1 MAGIDN
7 LKPFSKDDNRASE
20 AGKKS
25 SKLGKKHIN
34 TWVQELLH
42 DDEFEAWISDPRQGV
57 REFKGAPITAIIKAQ
72 IIKAVNGDTKAYD
85 SLVKS
90 GWVQK
95 QEIDQQISGQLD
107 TSPANPE
114 MVEAF
119 TRFLKGDTKA

>member
-7 LKPFSKDDNRASE
+7 LVPFKPGYDERRGSKPKGS
-20 AGKKS
+20 
-25 SKLGKKHIN
+25 KHIN

-42 DDEFEAWISDPRQGV
+42 DEEFEAWVSDPRTGIK
-57 REFKGAPITAIIKAQ
+57 EFKGAPITAIIKAQ

-114 MVEAF
+114 MVAKF
-119 TRFLKGDTKA
+119 TEFLKGDTKA